1 MTFSDSI
8 KICFDK
14 YATMKG
20 RAPRS
25 EYWWFVA
32 FCWLV
37 MVLSALLF
45 AFIGM
50 KVNSNGKEGMAIA
63 VIGGE
68 TVVSLCL
75 FLPGLCVLVRRLHDT
90 GHSGW
95 WYFISFVPVVGGL
108 WMLWLLLL
116 GSDEENEY
124 GLPVY

>member
-95 WYFISFVPVVGGL
+95 WYFISFVPVVGGF